1 MNEILRLFPPS
12 FQGRIEDLVGYRWPQ
27 LQEIRVRIHQ
37 KIEFIFDSSICWLD
51 EPLPDKKE
59 VIYILNQL
67 SEYSLYR
74 MEEELRNGFITIE
87 GGHRVGIAGGII
99 TADKKVK
106 AIQPVSFFNIRIAKQ
121 KKGCAD
127 ILMPYIYDGA
137 YHHTMILGAPQSG
150 KTTMIRDICRQ
161 IASETNT
168 SRSKKVTIVDE
179 RSEIAASIRGVPQ
192 HDIGVRTDVLDA
204 CPKAEGMMM
213 AIRTLSPDI
222 LIVDEIGTEKDV
234 EAIIEASQA
243 GVKVICTLHAG
254 SIADL
259 YRRLSIQK
267 ILQESIFE
275 RFLLLGQGRKIGKLI
290 DAFDSEGKK
299 MSLKQRGGEVEVD
312 WRAAFN

>member
-1 MNEILRLFPPS
+1 MNEILRLFPPT
-12 FQGRIEDLVGYRWPQ
+12 FQDRIKHFVGQRWPQ
-27 LQEIRVRIHQ
+27 LQEIRVRMHQ
-37 KIEFIFDSSICWLD
+37 KIEFIFDASICWLD
-51 EPLPDKKE
+51 GPLPDKKE
-59 VIYILNQL
+59 AVYILNQL

-99 TADKKVK
+99 TSGQKVK

-121 KKGCAD
+121 KRGCAD
-127 ILMPYIYDGA
+127 ALMPYIYDGA

-150 KTTMIRDICRQ
+150 KTTVIRDICRQ
-161 IASETNT
+161 IASFSDVN
-168 SRSKKVTIVDE
+168 RSKKVTIVDE

-192 HDIGVRTDVLDA
+192 HDIGMRTDVLDA

-222 LIVDEIGTEKDV
+222 LIVDEIGTERDV

-243 GVKVICTLHAG
+243 GVQVICTLHAND
-254 SIADL
+254 IADL
-259 YRRLSIQK
+259 YRRPTIRK
-267 ILQESIFE
+267 IMQESIFE
-275 RFLLLGQGRKIGKLI
+275 RFLLLGRGRSIGKLTCAY
-290 DAFDSEGKK
+290 DGDGKRINPGR
-299 MSLKQRGGEVEVD
+299 RGGDIEVD

>member
-1 MNEILRLFPPS
+1 MDEILRLFPPD
-12 FQGRIEDLVGYRWPQ
+12 FQQGIKGLVYHHWSQ
-27 LQEIRVRIHQ
+27 LQEIRVRTNQ
-37 KIEFIFDSSICWLD
+37 KIEFIFDSSIRWLD
-51 EPLPDKKE
+51 KPLPTKKE
-59 VIYILNQL
+59 AAYILNQL

-99 TADKKVK
+99 TTEKKVK

-127 ILMPYIYDGA
+127 TLMPYIYDGA

-150 KTTMIRDICRQ
+150 KTTVIRDICRQ
-161 IASETNT
+161 IAVQSDSN
-168 SRSKKVTIVDE
+168 RSKKVTIIDE

-192 HDIGVRTDVLDA
+192 HDIGMRTDVLDA

-222 LIVDEIGTEKDV
+222 LIVDEIGAEKDV

-243 GVKVICTLHAG
+243 GVKIICTLHA
-254 SIADL
+254 SDMADL
-259 YRRLSIQK
+259 YRRPTLQK
-267 ILQESIFE
+267 LLQESIFE
-275 RFLLLGQGRKIGKLI
+275 RFLLLGQGRKIGKLTK
-290 DAFDSEGKK
+290 AFDREGKQIN
-299 MSLKQRGGEVEVD
+299 LKQRGGDIEMD

>member
-12 FQGRIEDLVGYRWPQ
+12 YQGRINDFVGHRWSQ

-37 KIEFIFDSSICWLD
+37 KIEFIFDSSVCWLD
-51 EPLPDKKE
+51 KPLPDKKE
-59 VIYILNQL
+59 AVYILNQL

-74 MEEELRNGFITIE
+74 LEEELRNGFITIE

-99 TADKKVK
+99 TADQKVK

-127 ILMPYIYDGA
+127 MLMPYIYDGA
-137 YHHTMILGAPQSG
+137 YYHTMILGAPQSG

-161 IASETNT
+161 IASASDLN
-168 SRSKKVTIVDE
+168 RSKKVTIVDE

-192 HDIGVRTDVLDA
+192 HDIGGRTDVLDA

-222 LIVDEIGTEKDV
+222 LIVDEIGTDKDV

-254 SIADL
+254 SMSDL

-275 RFLLLGQGRKIGKLI
+275 RFLLLGQGKRIGKLI
-290 DAFDSEGKK
+290 NAFDRDGKQI
-299 MSLKQRGGEVEVD
+299 SLKQRGGDIEVD

>member
-1 MNEILRLFPPS
+1 MNEILRLFPPY
-12 FQGRIEDLVGYRWPQ
+12 FQDRIEDLVSRRWSQ
-27 LQEIRVRIHQ
+27 LQEIRVRMHQ

-51 EPLPDKKE
+51 KPLPTKKE
-59 VIYILNQL
+59 AIYILNQL

-74 MEEELRNGFITIE
+74 MEEELRNGYITIE

-99 TADKKVK
+99 MSDRRVK

-127 ILMPYIYDGA
+127 GLMPYIYDGS

-150 KTTMIRDICRQ
+150 KTTVIRDICRQ
-161 IASETNT
+161 IAIQSDSN
-168 SRSKKVTIVDE
+168 RSKKVTIVDE

-192 HDIGVRTDVLDA
+192 HDVGERTDVLDA

-222 LIVDEIGTEKDV
+222 LVVDEIGAANDV

-243 GVKVICTLHAG
+243 GVKVICTIHA
-254 SIADL
+254 SDMADL
-259 YRRLSIQK
+259 YRRPTLQK
-267 ILQESIFE
+267 LLDESIFE
-275 RFLLLGQGRKIGKLI
+275 RFLLLGQGKKIGKLMH
-290 DAFDSEGKK
+290 AFDSDGKQIN
-299 MSLKQRGGEVEVD
+299 LKRRGGGIEMD
-312 WRAAFN
+312 WRTAFN